1 MQSKH
6 NLRDELLWAQADF
19 EAAAEAELD
28 GIREAFSLAAV
39 SAPRSRI
46 EEAMVRSD
54 AGRMRKVA
62 VLRRVQF
69 LREAH

>member
-19 EAAAEAELD
+19 EAELD